1 MKTHPFF
8 PWGQLFKT
16 DLRSPKT
23 IDTTLT
29 KMNSTQNTEMEI
41 APENEHQNP
50 TQWKHRGRFNMEVT
64 TEQAIQAELAIQNM
78 DVNKHNKKQPSLPM
92 MYYKTEAG
100 WQTVIPQTNNPRQA
114 GQLKQRSTL
123 TLRKMEQKDKMRAT
137 LEARR
142 RAREE
147 E

>member
-1 MKTHPFF
+1 
-8 PWGQLFKT
+8 
-16 DLRSPKT
+16 
-23 IDTTLT
+23 
-29 KMNSTQNTEMEI
+29 MNSTQNTEMEI
-41 APENEHQNP
+41 APENEHRNP
-50 TQWKHRGRFNMEVT
+50 TQWKHRGRFNVEVT

-78 DVNKHNKKQPSLPM
+78 NVNKHNKKQPSLPM

-114 GQLKQRSTL
+114 GQLKHRSTL

-137 LEARR
+137 LEARK